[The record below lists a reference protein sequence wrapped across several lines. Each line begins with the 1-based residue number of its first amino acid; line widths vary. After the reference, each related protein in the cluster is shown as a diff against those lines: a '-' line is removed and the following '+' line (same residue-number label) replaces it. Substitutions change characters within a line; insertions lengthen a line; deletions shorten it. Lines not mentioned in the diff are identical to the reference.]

1 MPKIV
6 RVRAS
11 SWAGL
16 FDCAYKFEWV
26 HILGHHSNGSPRA
39 LLGTAIHASTAAFD
53 VGRMNGSDIS
63 IYDAAG
69 LLVDTLRNNEEGV
82 SWRGSDITVD
92 QAERIG
98 LKLHQMYCKDWSPLF
113 DFAAIEVEVKPLH
126 IHISGALTLVL
137 TGTLDRAR
145 FYRGGEGQGILDVK
159 SGGAAVSN
167 GIAKT
172 RGHGA
177 QVGTYELL
185 YEHTTGTAIT
195 EDAEIIGLKTRGAPE
210 VAMGKIVG
218 AKQMMIGTEDSPGLI
233 QMGGQM
239 IETGLFP
246 PNPSSQLCSK
256 TYCDRWNHCRYHG

>member
-1 MPKIV
+1 MNRLV

-16 FDCAYKFEWV
+16 FDCAHRWEWTN
-26 HILGHHSNGSPRA
+26 ILGHRSTGSPRA
-39 LLGTAIHASTAAFD
+39 LLGTAIHAATAAFD
-53 VGRMNGSDIS
+53 VGRMTGSGVS
-63 IYDAAG
+63 IFDAAG

-92 QAERIG
+92 QAEKIG
-98 LKLHQMYCKDWSPLF
+98 LKLHQMYCKDWSPKF

-126 IHISGALTLVL
+126 VKISDKLTIQL

-145 FYRGGEGQGILDVK
+145 FYHGRQGQGILDVK

-167 GIAKT
+167 GVAKT
-172 RGHGA
+172 RMHGA

-185 YEHTTGTAIT
+185 YEHTTGNAIT
-195 EDAEIIGLKTRGAPE
+195 EDAEILGLKTRGTPE
-210 VAMGKIVG
+210 IATGTIVG
-218 AKQMMIGTEDSPGLI
+218 AKQMMIGTENSPGLI

-246 PNPSSQLCSK
+246 PNPQSQLCSPKYCPRWK
-256 TYCDRWNHCRYHG
+256 TCNYHG